1 MTEASS
7 IGIIANPASGKD
19 IRRIVAHGSTFDNH
33 EKINIVRRV
42 LLAVS
47 ELGVGQVHY
56 LPDLFGIVPR
66 AAENLEL
73 NCSLE
78 PLPMPVLGNPGD
90 SLEAA
95 QRLVDLDVGAIVTLG
110 GDGTNRVVAKGCR
123 DIPLMP
129 ISTGTN
135 NVFPCMVEGT
145 LAGIATA
152 LVATGATPGAT
163 IRQAKLDVYVDGELC
178 DLALIDAV
186 LSAHQWVGARAL
198 WDASHLTEVVVSRI
212 VPSAI
217 GICGIGGLLFPDKA
231 GMEGGAHVV
240 VGGDDRTLLAPVA
253 PGLLRSIPISAANLL
268 APGDRVVFQPAA
280 GTVALDGEREIE
292 IKTSHEVAVELS
304 LDGPYTI
311 DIDHAIASAAAQ
323 ERFLTETAGASGPS
337 LPASPFPRS

>member
-1 MTEASS
+1 MPEGSS

-47 ELGVGQVHY
+47 ELGVKRVHY

-66 AAENLEL
+66 AADGIEL
-73 NCSLE
+73 LCRLE

-95 QRLVDLDVGAIVTLG
+95 QRLADLGVGAIVTLG

-123 DIPLMP
+123 EVPLMP

-135 NVFPCMVEGT
+135 NVFPRMVEGT

-152 LVATGATPGAT
+152 LVATDITPNAVT
-163 IRQAKLDVYVDGELC
+163 RQPKLDIFVDDKQT

-186 LSAHQWVGARAL
+186 LSPHQWVGARAL
-198 WDASHLTEVVVSRI
+198 WDASHVNEVVVSRI

-217 GICGIGGLLFPDKA
+217 GICSIGGLLFPEAA
-231 GMEGGAHVV
+231 GSRCGAHVV
-240 VGGDDRTLLAPVA
+240 TGASSRTLLAPVA
-253 PGLLRSIPISAANLL
+253 PGLIRSIEVESAQLL
-268 APGDRVVFQPAA
+268 EAGERVVFQPAT

-292 IKTSHEVAVELS
+292 IKRSNEVAVSLS

-311 DIDHAIASAAAQ
+311 DIEQAIASAAAI
-323 ERFLTETAGASGPS
+323 GAFTSVKV
-337 LPASPFPRS
+337 

>member
-1 MTEASS
+1 MPGGPS

-47 ELGVGQVHY
+47 ELGVEQVHY

-66 AAENLEL
+66 AADGIEL
-73 NCSLE
+73 SCELI

-95 QRLVDLDVGAIVTLG
+95 QRCADLGVGALVTLG
-110 GDGTNRVVAKGCR
+110 GDGTNRVVAKGCG
-123 DIPLMP
+123 DVPLMP

-135 NVFPCMVEGT
+135 NVFPRMVEGT

-152 LVATGATPGAT
+152 LVATGVTSSATQ
-163 IRQAKLDVYVDGELC
+163 RQPKLDIYVDDELR

-217 GICGIGGLLFPDKA
+217 GICSIGGLLFPEAA
-231 GMEGGAHVV
+231 GTRSGAHVSI
-240 VGGDDRTLLAPVA
+240 GEPGSSLLAPVA
-253 PGLLRSIPISAANLL
+253 PGLLRRIPIETFRLMQ
-268 APGDRVVFQPAA
+268 PGERVPFRPAT
-280 GTVALDGEREIE
+280 GTIALDGEREIE
-292 IKTSHEVAVELS
+292 VKASHRVAVELS
-304 LDGPYTI
+304 LAGPITI
-311 DIDHAIASAAAQ
+311 DIDRAISDAAAAG
-323 ERFLTETAGASGPS
+323 RFVDKASSAPN
-337 LPASPFPRS
+337 

>member
-1 MTEASS
+1 MPEGPS

-47 ELGVGQVHY
+47 ELGVERVHY

-66 AAENLEL
+66 AADGIEL
-73 NCSLE
+73 RCTLE

-95 QRLVDLDVGAIVTLG
+95 QRFADWDVGVIVTLG
-110 GDGTNRVVAKGCR
+110 GDGTNRIVAKGCR
-123 DIPLMP
+123 DVPIMP

-135 NVFPCMVEGT
+135 NVFPRMVEGT
-145 LAGIATA
+145 IAGIATA
-152 LVATGATPGAT
+152 LVATGIAPDA
-163 IRQAKLDVYVDGELC
+163 IVRQPRLDIYVDGEPR
-178 DLALIDAV
+178 DLALMDTV

-212 VPSAI
+212 VPAAI
-217 GICGIGGLLFPDKA
+217 GICSIGSLLFPEA
-231 GMEGGAHVV
+231 IGSRSGAHIS
-240 VGGDDRTLLAPVA
+240 VGGSGKSLLAPVA
-253 PGLLRSIPISAANLL
+253 PGLLRSIPIEHARLL
-268 APGDRVVFQPAA
+268 EPGDRIDFRPAA
-280 GTVALDGEREIE
+280 GTIALDGEREIE
-292 IKTSHEVAVELS
+292 VKTSHQVSVELS

-311 DIDHAIASAAAQ
+311 DIDRAIATAAASG
-323 ERFLTETAGASGPS
+323 RFLFSA
-337 LPASPFPRS
+337 

>member
-1 MTEASS
+1 MPDGPS

-47 ELGVGQVHY
+47 ELGVERVHY

-66 AAENLEL
+66 AADGIEL
-73 NCSLE
+73 RCTLE

-95 QRLVDLDVGAIVTLG
+95 QRCADLGIGALVVLG
-110 GDGTNRVVAKGCR
+110 GDGTNRVVAKGCC

-135 NVFPCMVEGT
+135 NVFPRMVEGT

-152 LVATGATPGAT
+152 LVATGVTPDA
-163 IRQAKLDVYVDGELC
+163 IARQPKLDIYVDDELR
-178 DLALIDAV
+178 DLALMDAV

-217 GICGIGGLLFPDKA
+217 GICSIGGLLFPDSA
-231 GMEGGAHVV
+231 GTQAGAHVSI
-240 VGGDDRTLLAPVA
+240 GESDRQLLAPVA
-253 PGLLRSIPISAANLL
+253 PGLLRRIPIESAHLMK
-268 APGDRVVFQPAA
+268 PGDRVVFRSAA

-292 IKTSHEVAVELS
+292 VKKTHQVSVELS

-311 DIDHAIASAAAQ
+311 DLEHAIATAASNDH
-323 ERFLTETAGASGPS
+323 FLYAGS
-337 LPASPFPRS
+337 

>member
-1 MTEASS
+1 MPAGPS

-19 IRRIVAHGSTFDNH
+19 IRRIVAHGSNFDNH

-42 LLAVS
+42 LLAAS
-47 ELGVGQVHY
+47 DLGVERVHY

-66 AAENLEL
+66 AADGIALKCAL
-73 NCSLE
+73 D

-95 QRLVDLDVGAIVTLG
+95 QRCADLGVGALVTLG

-123 DIPLMP
+123 DVPLMP

-135 NVFPCMVEGT
+135 NVFPRMVEGT

-152 LVATGATPGAT
+152 LVATGVTPDA
-163 IRQAKLDVYVDGELC
+163 IERQPRLDISVDGELR

-198 WDASHLTEVVVSRI
+198 WEASHVSEVVVSRI

-217 GICGIGGLLFPDKA
+217 GICSIGGLLFPAAA
-231 GMEGGAHVV
+231 GSDSGAHIRVGGATL
-240 VGGDDRTLLAPVA
+240 TLLAPVA
-253 PGLLRSIPISAANLL
+253 PGLLRDIPIESKHLL
-268 APGDRVVFQPAA
+268 AFGDTVMFQPAA
-280 GTVALDGEREIE
+280 GTIALDGEREIE
-292 IKTSHEVAVELS
+292 IKTSQSVSVTLS
-304 LDGPYTI
+304 PHGPWTI
-311 DIDHAIASAAAQ
+311 DIDRAIGSAASQ
-323 ERFLTETAGASGPS
+323 GRFLSS
-337 LPASPFPRS
+337 S

>member
-1 MTEASS
+1 MPDGPS

-47 ELGVGQVHY
+47 DLGVERVHY

-66 AAENLEL
+66 AADGIEL
-73 NCSLE
+73 RCALE

-95 QRLVDLDVGAIVTLG
+95 QRCADRGVGAIVVLG
-110 GDGTNRVVAKGCR
+110 GDGTNRVVAKGCGHV
-123 DIPLMP
+123 PLMP

-135 NVFPCMVEGT
+135 NVFPRMVEGT

-152 LVATGATPGAT
+152 LVATGVTSDALL
-163 IRQAKLDVYVDGELC
+163 RQPKLDIFIDGQLC

-198 WDASHLTEVVVSRI
+198 WDAAHIGEVVVSRI
-212 VPSAI
+212 IPAAI
-217 GICGIGGLLFPDKA
+217 GMCSIGGLLFPDAA
-231 GMEGGAHVV
+231 GSESGAHIV
-240 VGGDDRTLLAPVA
+240 VGESGNALLAPVA
-253 PGLLRSIPISAANLL
+253 PGLLRRVPIAHATLL
-268 APGDRVVFQPAA
+268 EPGRRVVLQPAT
-280 GTVALDGEREIE
+280 GTIALDGEREIE
-292 IKTSHEVAVELS
+292 IKPDHEVSVALS
-304 LDGPYTI
+304 REGPLTI
-311 DIDHAIASAAAQ
+311 HIERAIASAAAQ
-323 ERFLTETAGASGPS
+323 GRFVAGA
-337 LPASPFPRS
+337 PRTT

>member
-1 MTEASS
+1 MPNGPS

-42 LLAVS
+42 LLAAS
-47 ELGVGQVHY
+47 DLGIEQVHY

-66 AAENLEL
+66 AANDIALACAL
-73 NCSLE
+73 H
-78 PLPMPVLGNPGD
+78 PLPMPVLGNHGD

-95 QRLVDLDVGAIVTLG
+95 QRLADLGVGAIVTLG

-123 DIPLMP
+123 DVPLMP

-135 NVFPCMVEGT
+135 NVFPRMVEGT

-152 LVATGATPGAT
+152 LVATGLAPAAVA
-163 IRQAKLDVYVDGELC
+163 RQPKLDIAVNGELR

-198 WDASHLTEVVVSRI
+198 WDASHVSELVVSRI

-217 GICGIGGLLFPDKA
+217 GICSIGGLLFPEAA
-231 GMEGGAHVV
+231 GASAGAHVT
-240 VGGDDRTLLAPVA
+240 VGGESDRLLAPVA
-253 PGLLRSIPISAANLL
+253 PGLLRSIPIAGKALL
-268 APGDRVVFQPAA
+268 AFGDSVTFRPAT
-280 GTVALDGEREIE
+280 GTIALDGERELE
-292 IKTSHEVAVELS
+292 IKTSDDVTVTLS
-304 LDGPYTI
+304 ADGPITI
-311 DIDHAIASAAAQ
+311 DLDRAIAAGAAQ
-323 ERFLTETAGASGPS
+323 GRFSH
-337 LPASPFPRS
+337 